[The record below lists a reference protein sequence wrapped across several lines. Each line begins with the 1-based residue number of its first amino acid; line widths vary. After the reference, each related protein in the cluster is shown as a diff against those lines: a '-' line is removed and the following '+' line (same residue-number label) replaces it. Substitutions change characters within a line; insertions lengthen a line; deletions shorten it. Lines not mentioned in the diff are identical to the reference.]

1 MLEDKLF
8 CVPLFSKIQLTVH
21 LCSVLCREFRPTPW
35 LKFLLESLVAT
46 LYNWSGFTLHLHI
59 IYVCFPAYH
68 ILHGIERKLYRFKVF
83 FLKTN
88 VRNTRKPC
96 WQKHGQDFS
105 AGIFRFICLEGYS
118 LRTLAGGQEWVL
130 LQMYSHARND
140 SWSGERKTHLKMI
153 RIYFKSCCC
162 FCKVF
167 HTKPER
173 AHDEKELEHNKKVCW
188 RVRCGHLR

>member
-1 MLEDKLF
+1 MLEDKWFRVWLI
-8 CVPLFSKIQLTVH
+8 SKMKIQLTVH

-88 VRNTRKPC
+88 VKNTRKPC

-105 AGIFRFICLEGYS
+105 AGIFSFICLEGS
-118 LRTLAGGQEWVL
+118 
-130 LQMYSHARND
+130 SHREH
-140 SWSGERKTHLKMI
+140 WEEV
-153 RIYFKSCCC
+153 KSESY
-162 FCKVF
+162 CKCILMPV
-167 HTKPER
+167 TIADQVR
-173 AHDEKELEHNKKVCW
+173 EKLTCK
-188 RVRCGHLR
+188 L